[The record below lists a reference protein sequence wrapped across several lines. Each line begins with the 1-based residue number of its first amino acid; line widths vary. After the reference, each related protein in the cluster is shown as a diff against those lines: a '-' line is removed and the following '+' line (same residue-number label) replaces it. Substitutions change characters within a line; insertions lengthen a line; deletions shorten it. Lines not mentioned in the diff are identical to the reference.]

1 MALSITYDQW
11 MKSTHSLIK
20 PRSASLKR
28 IDQAIQ
34 FRDQGETKRA
44 LIAWIDEQNS
54 KRQDWQR
61 SVRNEKGMVKKLY
74 DELGILGAAPAFASI
89 GAEDAD
95 KAAKAEIRREHQLAA
110 AKMFTG
116 REIKFKDS
124 YWGISRQKCKEQ
136 ATKIERA
143 KNATKNVGKTAFGV
157 GKNIVA
163 PTAVTGGG
171 IAWSLKTVIQE
182 IMGDLPAATHNE
194 IIQQVFGASV
204 ENFVFEVAPLI
215 GMISSGAMATKDWV
229 GVARNIHAA
238 TQMEART
245 VDVRAGDPA
254 AALQAIVAVIDRE
267 IKRQAADAA
276 IHTTAFS
283 AKAVAAAADFGTATT
298 AAIGVVESVA
308 ILLNTLVDLVT
319 DAKQMVAGNKLIQ
332 EQKIDLDLFN
342 TCPILGCYYIVIQD
356 HSTIMNFEIS
366 NMGRENWRQEAERLR
381 YAMQPV
387 LAKAAKLIANARIGI
402 VGMENAKGVYQ
413 SSLLQK
419 VKLLYK
425 SKGYG
430 QSPAEPD
437 ILEMYIQGRI

>member
-1 MALSITYDQW
+1 MPLSITHDQW
-11 MKSTHSLIK
+11 IKSTHSLIK

-74 DELGILGAAPAFASI
+74 DELGILGAAPAFQNMGSEI
-89 GAEDAD
+89 AD
-95 KAAKAEIRREHQLAA
+95 KAAKSEMRREQQAAA

-116 REIKFKDS
+116 KEIRFKDS
-124 YWGISRQKCKEQ
+124 FWGISRTKCREQ
-136 ATKIERA
+136 TAKIDRA
-143 KNATKNVGKTAFGV
+143 KNAAKNIGKSVLGVGANVGSAANTAR
-157 GKNIVA
+157 
-163 PTAVTGGG
+163 G
-171 IAWSLKTVIQE
+171 IASSLQTVIQE
-182 IMGDLPAATHNE
+182 IMGELPAATHNE
-194 IIQQVFGASV
+194 IIQQVFGNTV
-204 ENFVFEVAPLI
+204 ENFIFEVTPLI
-215 GMISSGAMATKDWV
+215 GMISSGGKATMDWV

-245 VDVRAGDPA
+245 FDVRSGDA
-254 AALQAIVAVIDRE
+254 SAALQALTAVIDRQ
-267 IKRQAADAA
+267 IKKQVADGA
-276 IHTTAFS
+276 IHTTAFT
-283 AKAVAAAADFGTATT
+283 AKAAAAAADFGTATT

-319 DAKQMVAGNKLIQ
+319 DAKQMVAGNKLIL
-332 EQKIDLDLFN
+332 EQKLDLDLFN
-342 TCPILGCYYIVIQD
+342 TCPILGCYYIVVQD
-356 HSTIMNFEIS
+356 HSTIMNFEVA
-366 NMGRENWRQEAERLR
+366 NMGRENWKQEAERLK
-381 YAMQPV
+381 YAIQPV
-387 LAKAAKLIANARIGI
+387 LAKAADLISKSRIEI
-402 VGMENAKGVYQ
+402 KGMDQAKGVYQ

-419 VKLLYK
+419 VQLFYK

-430 QSPAEPD
+430 QAPAQPD

>member
-1 MALSITYDQW
+1 MVLSITYDQW

-74 DELGILGAAPAFASI
+74 DELGILGSAPAFQSM
-89 GAEDAD
+89 GAEIAD
-95 KAAKAEIRREHQLAA
+95 KAAKSEMRREQQIAA

-116 REIKFKDS
+116 KEIKFKDS
-124 YWGISRQKCKEQ
+124 FWGISRTKCREQ
-136 ATKIERA
+136 TSKIGRA
-143 KNATKNVGKTAFGV
+143 KNAAKNVGMTAYGV
-157 GKNIVA
+157 GSNLA
-163 PTAVTGGG
+163 SAGNTARG
-171 IAWSLKTVIQE
+171 IASSLQTVIEE
-182 IMGDLPAATHNE
+182 IMGELPAATHNE
-194 IIQQVFGASV
+194 IIQQVFGNTV
-204 ENFVFEVAPLI
+204 ENFVFEVTPLI
-215 GMISSGAMATKDWV
+215 GMISSGAKATMDWV
-229 GVARNIHAA
+229 GVARNIHSA

-245 VDVRAGDPA
+245 FDVRTGDA
-254 AALQAIVAVIDRE
+254 SAALQSMVAVIDRQ
-267 IKRQAADAA
+267 IKKQVADGA
-276 IHTTAFS
+276 IHTTAFT
-283 AKAVAAAADFGTATT
+283 AKAAAAAADFGTATT

-308 ILLNTLVDLVT
+308 ILLNTLVDIVT
-319 DAKQMVAGNKLIQ
+319 DAKQMVAGNKLIL
-332 EQKIDLDLFN
+332 EQKLDLDLFN

-356 HSTIMNFEIS
+356 HSTIMNFEIA
-366 NMGRENWRQEAERLR
+366 NMGRDNWRQEAERLK
-381 YAMQPV
+381 YAIQPV
-387 LAKAAKLIANARIGI
+387 LSKAADLISKSRIEI
-402 VGMENAKGVYQ
+402 KGMENAKGVYQ

-419 VKLLYK
+419 IQLLYK

-430 QSPAEPD
+430 QSPAQPD